1 MTFTGHTNLVL
12 CGGFYFFS
20 LSLKNLDIEA
30 EGSHL
35 KLQFHQVKQNFKKL
49 KSSVKDHYC

>member
-1 MTFTGHTNLVL
+1 MNILTMTFTGHTNLVL

-30 EGSHL
+30 VGSH
-35 KLQFHQVKQNFKKL
+35 
-49 KSSVKDHYC
+49 